1 MGILKKLF
9 KNNDN
14 VSETP
19 LYSVLSEAKMAYM
32 GVCGDLTPDDV
43 LDDIIRE
50 THEDCMGFSGKEGI
64 DEYEN

>member
-1 MGILKKLF
+1 MGIFKKLF
-9 KNNDN
+9 RNNDN
-14 VSETP
+14 GSETP
-19 LYSVLSEAKMAYM
+19 LYSVLSEAKMAYI
-32 GVCGDLTPDDV
+32 GICGDLTPDDE